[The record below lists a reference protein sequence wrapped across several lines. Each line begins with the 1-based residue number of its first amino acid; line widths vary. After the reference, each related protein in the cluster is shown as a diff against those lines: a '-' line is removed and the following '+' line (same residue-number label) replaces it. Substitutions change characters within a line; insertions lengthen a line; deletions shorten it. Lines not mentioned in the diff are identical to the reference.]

1 MVDSGHIRPWQS
13 VAQISRNRLLV
24 YLYLLHN
31 ETQFEEE
38 RSHMSMDGPSAACWQ
53 YVRTWRVAFL
63 RSINQD
69 RPHRLAHVIGG
80 IVQNVA
86 SALSMQT
93 E

>member
-1 MVDSGHIRPWQS
+1 MHRQANSQTAQRRANCNLRWGQPTKLDCMVDSGHIRPWQS

-31 ETQFEEE
+31 ETQ
-38 RSHMSMDGPSAACWQ
+38 Q
-53 YVRTWRVAFL
+53 
-63 RSINQD
+63 N

-86 SALSMQT
+86 SALIMQT